1 MNPGRTPKRIDGRG
15 RCDLCGMP
23 PHHHRKASGTAYMAG
38 HTYECAVDDRIRE
51 TRKARF
57 VGSVGWSAG
66 YTRRYIPETRMYQV
80 TWNETPMD
88 QCGWPGCSR
97 GTHAGLSWS
106 TTQAGQ
112 HTYRR
117 PTDAQLLERMR
128 ARRAARIRRRVDDR
142 CAWTTFGDVWHAWVE
157 GDEADAFAVN
167 RLYATRRAAEVTTRL
182 RLGVSR
188 FVPLVRDEDRPYRW
202 TLWSGKQEVTAV
214 IMRRHVWQGVAQ
226 S

>member
-1 MNPGRTPKRIDGRG
+1 MNPGRTLKRIDGRG
-15 RCDLCGMP
+15 SCDLCGMP
-23 PHHHRKASGTAYMAG
+23 PHHHRRASGTAYMAG

-66 YTRRYIPETRMYQV
+66 YTRTYEPTTHRYTV
-80 TWNETPMD
+80 TWNEPAMD
-88 QCGWPGCSR
+88 QCGWPGCNR
-97 GTHAGLSWS
+97 GPHHLPEWS
-106 TTQAGQ
+106 SVQAGT

-117 PTDAQLLERMR
+117 PTGAQLLERMR
-128 ARRAARIRRRVDDR
+128 ARRAERFKRLDDDR

-157 GDEADAFAVN
+157 GDEADVFAAN
-167 RLYATRRAAEVTTRL
+167 RLYTTRRAAEVTTRL

-188 FVPLVRDEDRPYRW
+188 FVPLVRDEDRTYRW
-202 TLWSGKQEVTAV
+202 TLWSEKQEVTAV
-214 IMRRHVWQGVAQ
+214 IMRRHVWQRVAQ